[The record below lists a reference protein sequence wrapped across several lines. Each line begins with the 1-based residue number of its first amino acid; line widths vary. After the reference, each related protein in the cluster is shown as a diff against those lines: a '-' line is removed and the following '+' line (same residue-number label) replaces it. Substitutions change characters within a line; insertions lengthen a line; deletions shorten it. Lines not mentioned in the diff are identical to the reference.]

1 MKITILGSC
10 LSGMALA
17 LRLLQSRHEVEICIP
32 ETGLDSCSSG
42 YLFNSVSL
50 ESLSSLGL
58 NLRNWVTPLRGGRAH
73 AVSDQFRTESGN
85 FLFTADALRLHQ
97 EIQKCVG
104 EDRYRFGAQFSH
116 FEPYLGY
123 KIESAHFKNGT
134 RSNANLFVGA
144 DGVQSVIREMH
155 IPGPALSLSHT
166 IQISGTST
174 TGNTAAIFNERVLS
188 YKIPQTFGELIIYP
202 VDSESVSWRLQV
214 DAKGLLI
221 HSNSSSE
228 ECRKLIFKWSRNWPK
243 ELRPIFSEEAI
254 NAVEISK
261 CSDRRLPRFFHKDN
275 VVLIGKA
282 AHPTLPDL
290 YSGVDSDLE
299 DALLL
304 GDLLDE
310 LENGFFASLDICLTE
325 FIRQRRP
332 LLNSRI
338 RRARTEQNRLLSAS

>member
-17 LRLLQSRHEVEICIP
+17 LRLIHSKHEVEICLP

-42 YLFNSVSL
+42 YLFNSVTL
-50 ESLSSLGL
+50 ESLTSLGL

-73 AVSDQFRTESGN
+73 AVSDQIEAESGSH
-85 FLFTADALRLHQ
+85 LFSADSLRLHQ
-97 EIQKCVG
+97 EIQKSVG
-104 EDRYRFGAQFSH
+104 KERYRFDSRFSH
-116 FEPYLGY
+116 FEPRVGY
-123 KIESAHFKNGT
+123 HIKSAHFENGT
-134 RSNANLFVGA
+134 EAMADLFVGA
-144 DGVQSVIREMH
+144 DGVQSVVRKKQV
-155 IPGPALSLSHT
+155 PGPVLSMVETH
-166 IQISGTST
+166 QISGTSRIC
-174 TGNTAAIFNERVLS
+174 GSDSLLRGRVIS
-188 YKIPQTFGELIIYP
+188 YKVPQTSGELIIYP
-202 VDSESVSWRLQV
+202 VDSGTVSWRLQV
-214 DAKGLLI
+214 DARGPL
-221 HSNSSSE
+221 HAGTSSE
-228 ECRKLIFKWSRNWPK
+228 ELRQQVFKWSRNWQT
-243 ELRPIFSEEAI
+243 ELHPIFEESAI
-254 NAVEISK
+254 TAAQASK
-261 CSDRRLPRFFHKDN
+261 CSDRRLPHLFHKDN

-310 LENGFFASLDICLTE
+310 FEKGHFESLDICLTE

-338 RRARTEQNRLLSAS
+338 RRARAQQKRVLSTS